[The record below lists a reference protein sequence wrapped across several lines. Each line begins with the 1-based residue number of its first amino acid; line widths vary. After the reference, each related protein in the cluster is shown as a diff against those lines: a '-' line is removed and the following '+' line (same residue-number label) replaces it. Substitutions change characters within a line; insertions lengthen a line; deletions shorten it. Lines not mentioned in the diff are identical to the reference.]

1 MELKDQIASFPR
13 APGVYLMKGN
23 EGQVLYVGKALD
35 LRRRVQSYFRAAGDG
50 RYQIRFLMERTV
62 TMEYLVTATEKEAL
76 ILENTLIKRHRPR
89 YNLNLRDDKTYF
101 SLRIDPA
108 EEFPRLTIV
117 RSIPRDGARYFG
129 PYASATAAREVLK
142 QLQKMFPLRRYPL
155 ATCRKRSRPCLYHQI
170 HQCSAPCQGLIS
182 VAEYGALVCG
192 AIMFL
197 EGKSVAVVRGFR
209 EQMRQAAAA
218 EQFEEAARFRD
229 LLQAIEV
236 TLERQNMVTAGGDL
250 DVLGFSREGGEMVVA
265 LLFVRNGTLIGSR
278 NFPVQWE
285 LADEEGM
292 AAFLCEYYAGEVTV
306 PPEILLPLELPE
318 VAGLLEFLAERRG
331 GTVRLLRPQRGPRRE
346 LVTLAITNAATALHE
361 QRSTEQAAAGVLA
374 DLQRQ
379 LHLPVIPR
387 RIECYDIS
395 MFQGGAA
402 VGSRVVF
409 QDGSPD
415 KAGYRRYRI
424 TTVQGSDDFAMLQEV
439 FSRRFGGEAPEA
451 LPDLILVDGG
461 IGQLNVVVAV
471 LAAVGLTGVAT
482 ASLAKS
488 RVLKGGRNEALER
501 SNERV
506 FLPGRRNPVV
516 LRQSSAP
523 LLLLARIRDEAHRF
537 AVSYHRQLRQRQTL
551 ASPLDDVPGI
561 GPARRKTLL
570 KRFGSLSRIA
580 AASVAELCAV
590 PGITPAVA
598 EALLERAQGQ
608 GTRDTCEDEG

>member
-1 MELKDQIASFPR
+1 MVLKDQVANFPH
-13 APGVYLMKGN
+13 APGVYLMKGS

-62 TMEYLVTATEKEAL
+62 TMEYLVTDTEKEAL

-89 YNLNLRDDKTYF
+89 YNLDLRDDKTYF
-101 SLRIDPA
+101 SLRIDLA

-117 RSIPRDGARYFG
+117 RSIPQDGARYFG
-129 PYASATAAREVLK
+129 PYASAAAAREVVK
-142 QLQKMFPLRRYPL
+142 QLQKIFPLRRYPL

-170 HQCSAPCQGLIS
+170 RQCAAPCHGLIGE
-182 VAEYGALVCG
+182 AEYATLVRGAVL
-192 AIMFL
+192 FL
-197 EGKSVAVVRGFR
+197 EGKSSDVVRGFR

-218 EQFEEAARFRD
+218 EHFEEAARFRD
-229 LLQAIEV
+229 LLQAIET
-236 TLERQNMVTAGGDL
+236 TLERQKMVTAGGDL
-250 DVLGFSREGGEMVVA
+250 DVLGFSREEKEMVVA
-265 LLFVRNGTLIGSR
+265 LLFVRNGALVGSR
-278 NFPVQWE
+278 NFPVKWE
-285 LADEEGM
+285 LADAEGV
-292 AAFLCEYYAGEVTV
+292 AAFLSAYYAGEVTV

-318 VAGLLEFLAERRG
+318 VAGLMEFLAERRG
-331 GTVRLLRPQRGPRRE
+331 NVVRLLRPQRGPKRE
-346 LVTLAITNAATALHE
+346 LVELATTNAATALSDQH
-361 QRSTEQAAAGVLA
+361 QTEQAAEGVLRE
-374 DLQRQ
+374 LQRH
-379 LHLPVIPR
+379 LHLPALPR

-409 QDGSPD
+409 QDGVPD

-424 TTVQGSDDFAMLQEV
+424 TTVEGSDDFAMLQEV
-439 FSRRFGGEAPEA
+439 FRRRFGGEEPEA

-461 IGQLNVVVAV
+461 IGQLNVMVAV
-471 LAAVGLTGVAT
+471 QAALGLTEVAT

-488 RVLKGGRNEALER
+488 RVLKGGRSEEVAR

-516 LRQSSAP
+516 LRQNAAP

-537 AVSYHRQLRQRQTL
+537 AVGYHRQLRQQQTL
-551 ASPLDDVPGI
+551 VSSLDGVPGI
-561 GPARRKTLL
+561 GPSRRKELL
-570 KRFGSLSRIA
+570 KAFGSLSRIA

-590 PGITPAVA
+590 KGITPTLA
-598 EALLERAQGQ
+598 EALLQRIKGEA
-608 GTRDTCEDEG
+608 